1 MGENKLTIYYDKES
15 LNKTIGQKCIVIGIY
30 EIIEIPK
37 KKILPDSKI
46 ETWPIVLLKDNT
58 QILLDS
64 FHFKERER
72 PKEEQKKLIG
82 KTVEASG
89 FLHFGPP
96 LPEGRA
102 QNIGMFCLS
111 PVYEVNAWKK

>member
-1 MGENKLTIYYDKES
+1 MEGNKLTLCIDKES
-15 LNKTIGQKCIVIGIY
+15 LKKVVGQKCIIKGTY

-37 KKILPDSKI
+37 KKVMPDSPRD
-46 ETWPIVLLKDNT
+46 TWPIVLLKDNT
-58 QILLDS
+58 QVFLES
-64 FHFKERER
+64 FWFKERER
-72 PKEEQKKLIG
+72 PKEEQQKLKGIA
-82 KTVEASG
+82 VEASG

-111 PVYEVNAWKK
+111 PIYEVKAWKK